1 MCSDTDS
8 KRERLAQYLR
18 EQARGGE
25 YYCKSKFIADDLGL
39 SAKEVGALMSQLER
53 SNADIEIERWA
64 NARATTWRIE
74 V

>member
-1 MCSDTDS
+1 MSSSHNTKC
-8 KRERLAQYLR
+8 ELLVEYLR
-18 EQARGGE
+18 NRAENGE